1 MQNLQM
7 SDLISSLKRYNTF
20 CPHIKAR
27 QVSKGPCF
35 DYDTVDVHALYQV
48 QIAASAFSYVN
59 AILFDK
65 IYFKITDSTK
75 S

>member
-7 SDLISSLKRYNTF
+7 SDLISSLKRYNTLKQGK
-20 CPHIKAR
+20 CH
-27 QVSKGPCF
+27 KGPCF

-59 AILFDK
+59 TILFDE